1 MKKFFRVLS
10 VMFFILTLFVTLTS
24 QTTTTT
30 TTTAT
35 KTTTKSKTVRVSAD
49 YVEPKSDVIYYKGR
63 IFVNIEEDKVSVKT
77 SEMYVRKVNDKWKIV
92 DIPAKAEFSFDGGS
106 ATADKM
112 TYDLDNR
119 TGTMTNANVTVIDT
133 KSNEKILIVADNLN
147 FDLENDKYSGTK
159 KGGVNITKGKVTAVA
174 DRFEYDKKK
183 GELILVGAVV
193 ITDQEKGIKMTAS
206 DATIYTEKNDMK
218 ANNVNIELKVE

>member
-1 MKKFFRVLS
+1 MKKLVRIMTLVLLVS
-10 VMFFILTLFVTLTS
+10 ILFIVLTS
-24 QTTTTT
+24 QTTTATT
-30 TTTAT
+30 TTS
-35 KTTTKSKTVRVSAD
+35 KTTGKSKTVRVSAD

-63 IFVNIEEDKVSVKT
+63 IFVNIDEDKVSVKT
-77 SEMYVRKVNDKWKIV
+77 SEMYVKKVNDKWKIV
-92 DIPAKAEFSFDGGS
+92 DIPVKAEFSFDGGS

-112 TYDLDNR
+112 TYDLDNK

-133 KSNEKILIVADNLN
+133 KSNEKILIVADSLN

-193 ITDQEKGIKMTAS
+193 INDQEKGIKMTAS

>member
-1 MKKFFRVLS
+1 MKKNVRV
-10 VMFFILTLFVTLTS
+10 VMFTFLVLTLIVLLTS
-24 QTTTTT
+24 QTTTTST
-30 TTTAT
+30 TS

-63 IFVNIEEDKVSVKT
+63 IFVNIDEDKVSVKT

-92 DIPAKAEFSFDGGS
+92 DIPTKAEFSFDGGS

-112 TYDLDNR
+112 SYDLDNR
-119 TGTMTNANVTVIDT
+119 TGALTNTNVTVIDT
-133 KSNEKILIVADNLN
+133 KSNEKILIVADSVN
-147 FDLENDKYSGTK
+147 FDLENDRYSGTK
-159 KGGVNITKGKVTAVA
+159 KGGVNITKGKITAVA

-193 ITDQEKGIKMTAS
+193 INDQEKGIKMTAS

>member
-1 MKKFFRVLS
+1 MKKIVRIITL
-10 VMFFILTLFVTLTS
+10 MFLVSILFVVLTS

-30 TTTAT
+30 TTTS
-35 KTTTKSKTVRVSAD
+35 KTTGKSKTVRVSAD

-63 IFVNIEEDKVSVKT
+63 IFVNIDEDKVSVKT
-77 SEMYVRKVNDKWKIV
+77 SEMYVKKVNDKWKIV

-112 TYDLDNR
+112 TYDLDNK

-133 KSNEKILIVADNLN
+133 KSNEKILIVADSLN

-183 GELILVGAVV
+183 GELVLVGAVV
-193 ITDQEKGIKMTAS
+193 INDQEKGIKMTAS